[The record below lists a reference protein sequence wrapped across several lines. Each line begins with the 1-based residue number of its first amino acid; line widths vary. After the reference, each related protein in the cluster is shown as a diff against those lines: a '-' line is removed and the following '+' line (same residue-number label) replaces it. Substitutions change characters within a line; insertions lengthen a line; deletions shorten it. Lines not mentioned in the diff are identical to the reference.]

1 MPPKKE
7 KNGRAGNFWVGGWT
21 EIVDAERDIAGV
33 LRECYVQERTKQLQ
47 NVDFEV
53 PTPLQIPP
61 HSFPNPFQSPTLNF
75 PRNHTVTQEVP
86 RRPKGAKRRPRGVQ
100 ERSTDT
106 QKETF
111 PNPFQSP
118 TLNLPRNHNIAQ
130 DVPKIPKG
138 AKRRLRDNQERSRV
152 AKEAPQKRPRGLPN
166 PCPKASKCSQIPRQT
181 LPNPAKTLPKSSQ
194 NRSRRLL
201 GAYLGSM
208 L

>member
-1 MPPKKE
+1 MVL
-7 KNGRAGNFWVGGWT
+7 GRFFWNAAFRLLFFLNTIVG
-21 EIVDAERDIAGV
+21 AERDIAGV
-33 LRECYVQERTKQLQ
+33 LRECYVQERTKQLK

-53 PTPLQIPP
+53 PTPSQIPP
-61 HSFPNPFQSPTLNF
+61 HS
-75 PRNHTVTQEVP
+75 
-86 RRPKGAKRRPRGVQ
+86 
-100 ERSTDT
+100 
-106 QKETF
+106 F

-152 AKEAPQKRPRGLPN
+152 AQEAPQRRPRGLPN
-166 PCPKASKCSQIPRQT
+166 PCPKASKCSQIPCQT